1 MVNEMAGGASPA
13 GAAHDEGTPLAEL
26 PAEERL
32 FRMRH
37 SAAHVLA
44 EAVLERFPEA
54 KYAIGPPID
63 NGFYYDFELPRP
75 LTPEDLKALEKRM
88 RRTVHANVPIEGRQ
102 IPKDE
107 ARARFAAQ
115 PYKLELIDEIEDA
128 TVGHFRHA
136 KFDDLCRG
144 GHTERTGQLGAFRLD
159 RVAGAYWRGDE
170 HNTMLQ
176 RVYGLL
182 FETQEELDAFVEAR
196 EEAERRDHRRLGR
209 ELDLFHLDPVSPGSP
224 FYHPK
229 GTVLYNGLIDYMRDL
244 YREYDYREVITPQ
257 LFTAGLWKTS
267 GHYQNF
273 ADDMFLFGEEENELG
288 IKPMNCPG
296 HCHYYASG
304 LYSYRDLPL
313 RLAEFSRLH
322 RNERSGVLSGL
333 TRVRS
338 FAQDDAHIYCTD
350 EQFAGEVRAV
360 FQMSERVYS
369 DLGLGDARIR
379 LATRP
384 DDKYIGEP
392 SDWERGERLLAEA
405 VTGAGKEF
413 ELAPG
418 EGAFYGPKLEFHFED
433 ALGRS
438 WQLGTLQVDLGMPA
452 RFGLTYVGADGAE
465 HQPMMLHRAIL
476 GSLERF
482 LAIYV
487 EHTAGAFPLWLAPVQ
502 AVVIP
507 IADRHAEY
515 AEEVRAA
522 LATRRLRVEV
532 DGSSNRMN
540 AKIREAQLQKV
551 PYMLVVGDR
560 EAEARAVAVRT
571 RGGGDLG
578 ALALEELAARLA
590 EERDSRAL
598 QGAATAGG

>member
-1 MVNEMAGGASPA
+1 MAGVAARARSGEDEDRPA
-13 GAAHDEGTPLAEL
+13 PQAA
-26 PAEERL
+26 ERL
-32 FRMRH
+32 SRMRH

-54 KYAIGPPID
+54 KYAIGPPIEH
-63 NGFYYDFELPRP
+63 GFYYDFELPRP
-75 LTPEDLKALEKRM
+75 LTPEDLQVLERRM
-88 RRTVHANVPIEGRQ
+88 RRTVKANVPIEGRQ
-102 IPKDE
+102 ISKDE
-107 ARARFAAQ
+107 ARALFAGQ
-115 PYKLELIDEIEDA
+115 PYKLELIDEIEGE

-136 KFDDLCRG
+136 EFDDLCRG

-170 HNTMLQ
+170 RNTMLQ
-176 RVYGLL
+176 RIYGLL
-182 FETQEELDAFVEAR
+182 FETPEELDAHLEAR

-224 FYHPK
+224 FYHPR
-229 GTVLYNGLIDYMRDL
+229 GTVLYNGLVDYMRDL
-244 YREYDYREVITPQ
+244 YVEYGYQEVITPQ
-257 LFTAGLWKTS
+257 LFVADLWKTS

-273 ADDMFLFGEEENELG
+273 AEDMFLFGEGGSELG

-296 HCHYYASG
+296 HCHYYRTR
-304 LYSYRDLPL
+304 LYSYRELPL

-338 FAQDDAHIYCTD
+338 FAQDDAHIYCTP
-350 EQFAGEVRAV
+350 EQFEGEVRSV
-360 FQMSERVYS
+360 FEMSERVYS
-369 DLGLGDARIR
+369 DLGLGDAHIR
-379 LATRP
+379 LATMP
-384 DDKYIGEP
+384 EEKYIGEP
-392 SDWERGERLLAEA
+392 ADWERAERLLEA
-405 VTGAGKEF
+405 AIRGAGKEF

-418 EGAFYGPKLEFHFED
+418 EGAFYGPKIEFHFRD

-452 RFGLTYVGADGAE
+452 RFGLTYIAADGAE
-465 HQPMMLHRAIL
+465 HEPVMLHRAIL

-487 EHTAGAFPLWLAPVQ
+487 EHTAGEFPLWLAPVQ

-507 IADRHAEY
+507 IADRHAAY
-515 AEEVRAA
+515 AEKVRTA
-522 LATRRLRVEV
+522 LARRRLRTEV
-532 DGSSNRMN
+532 DSSNSRMN
-540 AKIREAQLQKV
+540 AKIRGAQLQKI

-560 EAEARAVAVRT
+560 EAEARAVAVRV
-571 RGGGDLG
+571 RGGGNLG
-578 ALALEELAARLA
+578 ALPLEEVVGRLA
-590 EERDSRAL
+590 GERDTRAL
-598 QGAATAGG
+598 KGLGAAAP